1 MGRTAIEW
9 RPIAE
14 TDGLYEVS
22 SSGRVRSRKTGHYR
36 ELKLKKNRFTGYLY
50 VCMSTNGTSITRS
63 VHRLVAQAFLP
74 NPYNLQYVNHIDED
88 KTNNLVGNLEWC
100 TPAYNSEYSKH
111 SHQKRIAAYSVDGEK
126 LAVFESATIAA
137 NFLGVVKGAVSSAL
151 TGRNQTC
158 RGFILKYETGDAS

>member
-22 SSGRVRSRKTGHYR
+22 SSGR
-36 ELKLKKNRFTGYLY
+36 
-50 VCMSTNGTSITRS
+50 
-63 VHRLVAQAFLP
+63 
-74 NPYNLQYVNHIDED
+74 
-88 KTNNLVGNLEWC
+88 
-100 TPAYNSEYSKH
+100 
-111 SHQKRIAAYSVDGEK
+111 
-126 LAVFESATIAA
+126 VFESATIAA